1 MDGLK
6 HLIDGVSI
14 LTTIATLSGLLPP
27 LAALVSILW
36 MAFQFYHSAPLKEW
50 RKERKFRKVKK

>member
-1 MDGLK
+1 MNELR
-6 HLIDGVSI
+6 HFIDGVSI

-27 LAALVSILW
+27 LAALISIMW
-36 MAFQFYHSAPLKEW
+36 IGFQFYHSEPVKAW